1 MLVRVNRPHLL
12 SRVLAGAG
20 ALGVALLG
28 ALSAHAGPLPTLPDP
43 NGPPAPPPAATPGPG
58 AAPRA
63 PHAAPGT
70 VLERARRGI
79 VTVERDNKLLGVGS
93 VLSGD
98 GRILTALSMMAG
110 VDSADVRYADGN
122 TVKVRVGHRDSAW
135 DLALLVPLTGKWL
148 DGLTASEADP
158 GSAELKTFVA
168 RGPRMLGV
176 VPTVLKGR
184 TEARARAGEVLPG
197 ALDFDIKG
205 GLASVGAPILDGNGS
220 VIGVFMQG
228 CKVNDAGACMPM
240 TLGAP
245 VYAIRRFL
253 AATPATAVA
262 PPPWLGIRGESDAW
276 GSIRGVRVIA
286 VANGSPADKGGL
298 KANLERAKGDLI
310 VAVNGA
316 PVDTAEK
323 LAETIG
329 KHSVGDSVKLL
340 VFGGAFRELTVVLRA
355 APDPK

>member
-1 MLVRVNRPHLL
+1 
-12 SRVLAGAG
+12 
-20 ALGVALLG
+20 
-28 ALSAHAGPLPTLPDP
+28 
-43 NGPPAPPPAATPGPG
+43 
-58 AAPRA
+58 
-63 PHAAPGT
+63 
-70 VLERARRGI
+70 
-79 VTVERDNKLLGVGS
+79 VTIERDNKLLGVGS

-98 GRILTALSMMAG
+98 GRILTALSTMGG
-110 VDSADVRYADGN
+110 VDHADVRYADGN
-122 TVKVRVGHRDSAW
+122 TVKVRVGHRDNAW
-135 DLALLVPLTGKWL
+135 DLALLVPQTGKWL

-158 GSAELKTFVA
+158 GAAELKTFVA

-205 GLASVGAPILDGNGS
+205 GIPSIGAPILDGNGN

-245 VYAIRRFL
+245 IHAIRRFL
-253 AATPATAVA
+253 AATPASAVA

-298 KANLERAKGDLI
+298 KANLERSKGDLI

-329 KHSVGDSVKLL
+329 KHAVGDTVKLL
-340 VFGGAFRELTVVLRA
+340 VFGGAFREVTVVLRSS
-355 APDPK
+355 PDTK